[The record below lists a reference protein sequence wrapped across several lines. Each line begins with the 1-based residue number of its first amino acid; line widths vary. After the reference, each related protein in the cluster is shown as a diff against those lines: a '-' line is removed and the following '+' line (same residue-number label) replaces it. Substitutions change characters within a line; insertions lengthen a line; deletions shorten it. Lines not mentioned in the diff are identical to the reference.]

1 MSTKRKATKRKA
13 DAIAATD
20 EESGD
25 LPKLKKQK
33 LHPTNEEAPE
43 NVKMEEKI
51 PANNNIDEV
60 AGEQIELPPEILV
73 SIFSQIELRDL
84 SRVSCV
90 SQHWWLC
97 AKDASLAWSLVS
109 TLELVEH
116 SENYNGH
123 GKKFFGSS
131 CNC

>member
-1 MSTKRKATKRKA
+1 MITKRKATKRKA
-13 DAIAATD
+13 DAIAATY

-33 LHPTNEEAPE
+33 LHPTKEAPE

-51 PANNNIDEV
+51 PENNNIDEV

-97 AKDASLAWSLVS
+97 AKDVTLAWSLVS

-116 SENYNGH
+116 SENYKEN
-123 GKKFFGSS
+123 GKKIFGSS